1 MQDSPI
7 YSSLK
12 NLNSADVI
20 NHETCRLGHWYS
32 GEGRTKYGGT
42 PVFENLDA
50 AHARFHKLCAE
61 AIDAYN
67 SHNEYKVRSLLP
79 EIESVSEEVLGAL
92 DQLKSM

>member
-1 MQDSPI
+1 MLLGNLQ
-7 YSSLK
+7 
-12 NLNSADVI
+12 LNSADVI

-42 PVFENLDA
+42 PVFENLGA

-92 DQLKSM
+92 DQLKAM